1 MRSLLWNLSKHRE
14 GRQFGERILN
24 WIVIEIIVDISVNNT
39 DMQEMQEMWV

>member
-1 MRSLLWNLSKHRE
+1 MRSLLWNLCKRRE

-39 DMQEMQEMWV
+39 DMQEMQEIWV